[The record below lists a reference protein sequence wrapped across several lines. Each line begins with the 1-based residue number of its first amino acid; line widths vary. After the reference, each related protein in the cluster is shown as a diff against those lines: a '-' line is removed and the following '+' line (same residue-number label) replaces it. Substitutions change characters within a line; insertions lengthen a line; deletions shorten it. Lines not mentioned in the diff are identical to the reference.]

1 MRLDQVCY
9 MSLLRYLFL
18 YLLDLFWDSYQDI
31 SKGFVD
37 ALIMRAC
44 DVMLAFPSY
53 VVTLA
58 LIALFGMGA
67 ENIIMAFI
75 LTRWAWFCRVIRTSV
90 MQYTA
95 SDHVRF
101 AKTIGMNDMKIIHK
115 HIMPLTLADIA
126 IISSSSMCSMILQI
140 SGFSF

>member
-9 MSLLRYLFL
+9 MSLLHYLFRTYWIYFGFL
-18 YLLDLFWDSYQDI
+18 SGYFQGLLTP
-31 SKGFVD
+31 
-37 ALIMRAC
+37 LIMRAC

-90 MQYTA
+90 MQCTA

-101 AKTIGMNDMKIIHK
+101 AKNNRYE
-115 HIMPLTLADIA
+115 
-126 IISSSSMCSMILQI
+126 
-140 SGFSF
+140 